1 METILAG
8 KLNQVYQF
16 QEFSGSKIHERH
28 LSNLGLVSGVDLYV
42 VSKQV
47 GQPIILVFKGTR
59 IGLDESIA
67 KDIKVIEKDFSDMSR
82 WTSLD
87 ELKVGERA
95 HVVKILGTGALK
107 RRLMDM
113 GLTKN
118 TQIEIKK
125 YAPLG
130 DPIEINVRN
139 YELTLRKKEANLI
152 MVERVFEEC

>member
-1 METILAG
+1 MKSMMACQ
-8 KLNQVYQF
+8 LNQVYQF
-16 QEFSGSKIHERH
+16 QEFNGSKVHEKH
-28 LSNLGLVSGVDLYV
+28 LQNLGLVQGIDLYLI
-42 VSKQV
+42 SKQT
-47 GQPIILVFKGTR
+47 GQPVIVVFRGTR

-67 KDIKVIEKDFSDMSR
+67 KDIKVIEKDFSDISR

-95 HVVKILGTGALK
+95 RVVKILGSGALK

-118 TQIEIKK
+118 TQIEVKK

-130 DPIEINVRN
+130 DPIEITVRN

-152 MVERVFEEC
+152 IVEREVDLC